1 LSILEDKMLHVEIMS
16 LSVDQAFIN

>member
-1 LSILEDKMLHVEIMS
+1 LSILEDKMFHVEIMS